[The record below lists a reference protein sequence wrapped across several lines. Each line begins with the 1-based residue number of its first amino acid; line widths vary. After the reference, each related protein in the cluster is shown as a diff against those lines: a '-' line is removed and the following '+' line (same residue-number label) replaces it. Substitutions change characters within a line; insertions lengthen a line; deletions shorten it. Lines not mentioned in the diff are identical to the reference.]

1 MATIQI
7 TLLTAEGCHYCARAR
22 QILERLTQEWPLA
35 VEEVLMHSPEGANM
49 ALRDGIAFP
58 PGMYLNGELFGYG
71 RLSEGKLRRRLGEL
85 TRP

>member
-1 MATIQI
+1 MATIPV

-22 QILERLTQEWPLA
+22 QVVALLARDWPLA
-35 VEEVLMHSPEGANM
+35 VTEVPMDTPEGAAM

-58 PGMYLNGELFGYG
+58 PGIYLDGALVGYG
-71 RLSEGKLRRRLGEL
+71 RLSEGKLRRRLTEL